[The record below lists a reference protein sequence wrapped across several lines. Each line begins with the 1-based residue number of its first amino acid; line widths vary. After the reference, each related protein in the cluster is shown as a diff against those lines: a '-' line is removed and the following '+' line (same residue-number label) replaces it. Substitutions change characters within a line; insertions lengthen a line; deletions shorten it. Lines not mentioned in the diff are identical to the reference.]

1 LARGDVISML
11 DIIQRHHDGDLSP
24 HNVLFCMGDIT
35 DEWDV
40 LDILKESGTTC
51 IVQTAS
57 PQDSTED
64 PSIYYKVNIKGTQA
78 ITAGVHRPIY
88 KTFRPGDCQ
97 VMASLYQAYQC
108 SQTHIQIDDNNN
120 LFDYNNVRNATQV
133 HLLTVDKLIAPP
145 SYSSTMLGKPKLY
158 PESARVE
165 LNKSLHCT
173 PPPIYATTEYHHM
186 PHSST
191 QPLSPYVTPPPNVK
205 SILSMFNTP

>member
-1 LARGDVISML
+1 ARGDAISML
-11 DIIQRHHDGDLSP
+11 DIIQRHHD
-24 HNVLFCMGDIT
+24 VLFCKGDIT

-40 LDILKESGTTC
+40 SDVLKESGTTC

-57 PQDSTED
+57 PQDNTED

-78 ITAGVHRPIY
+78 ITAGVHRLIY
-88 KTFRPGDCQ
+88 KTFMPGDCQ

-133 HLLTVDKLIAPP
+133 HLLTVDKLVPPP

-158 PESARVE
+158 PEK

-186 PHSST
+186 PPSPT
-191 QPLSPYVTPPPNVK
+191 QPLSPYVTPHP
-205 SILSMFNTP
+205 